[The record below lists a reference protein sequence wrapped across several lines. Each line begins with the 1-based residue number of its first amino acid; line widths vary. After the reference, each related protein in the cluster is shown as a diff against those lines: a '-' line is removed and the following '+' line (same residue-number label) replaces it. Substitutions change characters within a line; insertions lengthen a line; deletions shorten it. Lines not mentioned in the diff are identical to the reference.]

1 MYQDQISTIVN
12 VEHDHILLSLP
23 ARHLQYA
30 ETLFIGSSIH
40 ASVIEQFAADPF
52 AVYGDLSYINIVGDN
67 KLSIPVL
74 IENTYHEQYVDDP
87 YSLEPENTYHDFI
100 SNIILLPIT
109 VNNSYIPHYVTE
121 CDLDLVMRLYTS
133 FCNQEIESTLINL
146 EYNPFPTIIA
156 ELELPALELQSY
168 FGTNSTLELSC
179 FELESEVTISLVI
192 TGNITLPSLSSNITL
207 IETNVIDS
215 ELNIPSLELSSNIL
229 IGLLIQNENIQLESF
244 DLSGKLYSQ
253 LIISSELELVPLDIQ
268 SILNTD
274 VSDDLI
280 LTHSNIGDNWSIYE

>member
-1 MYQDQISTIVN
+1 
-12 VEHDHILLSLP
+12 
-23 ARHLQYA
+23 
-30 ETLFIGSSIH
+30 
-40 ASVIEQFAADPF
+40 
-52 AVYGDLSYINIVGDN
+52 
-67 KLSIPVL
+67 
-74 IENTYHEQYVDDP
+74 
-87 YSLEPENTYHDFI
+87 
-100 SNIILLPIT
+100 
-109 VNNSYIPHYVTE
+109 
-121 CDLDLVMRLYTS
+121 MRLYTS